1 MLSLSP
7 AAALRPADPAAR
19 GSIASHQQQKSLP
32 QASTSSRGILSHS
45 SAAPFRSADS
55 AARGA
60 MAAQKQ
66 SFRMREF
73 DYFVVI
79 DFEATCK
86 EGPRIYPQEIIEF
99 PAVLVDAV
107 TGDLLSAFRT
117 YVKPRHHPVLTA
129 FCKELTGIQQEQ
141 VDGGVE
147 LAEALAMHDSWL
159 AAAGVAKNR
168 LAVVTWGDWDC
179 KAMLEFECTFKGI
192 AKPAYFDR
200 WVNLRIPFEAAFGA
214 GRRNLQEAVREAGLQ
229 WDGRLHCGLDD
240 ARNTARLLVEV
251 MSRGVPITITGSLV
265 PVPLPEPEPEPE
277 PKPKPKPE
285 IQIQPLAAPLNHCLN
300 WCACGAGFC
309 YCSVPIR
316 GNMVM
321 MPGETQGRYFFTC
334 GNWTPSLG
342 PMCPFFVWAA

>member
-1 MLSLSP
+1 MLTLPP
-7 AAALRPADPAAR
+7 AAALRPADPAAAR
-19 GSIASHQQQKSLP
+19 GAMASQQQQQCVP
-32 QASTSSRGILSHS
+32 QASTSSRGMLTFS
-45 SAAPFRSADS
+45 SAGPFRPADP

-60 MAAQKQ
+60 MAAQQ
-66 SFRMREF
+66 RSFRMREF

-86 EGPRIYPQEIIEF
+86 EGSRIYPQEIIEF
-99 PAVLVDAV
+99 PAVLVDAA
-107 TGDLLSAFRT
+107 TGRLISSFRT

-147 LAEALAMHDSWL
+147 LAKALAMHDAWL

-179 KAMLEFECTFKGI
+179 KNMLDFECTFKGI

-240 ARNTARLLVEV
+240 ARNTARLLAEV
-251 MSRGVPITITGSLV
+251 MRRGVRISITGSLV
-265 PVPLPEPEPEPE
+265 LAPLPEPEPELEPE
-277 PKPKPKPE
+277 LE
-285 IQIQPLAAPLNHCLN
+285 LELQLQPQVAPLNHCLN
-300 WCACGAGFC
+300 WCAGGAGCC
-309 YCSVPIR
+309 YCGMPIR
-316 GNMVM
+316 GGMVT
-321 MPGETQGRYFFTC
+321 MPGPMQGRYFYSC
-334 GNWTPSLG
+334 GNSTPSLG
-342 PMCPFFVWAA
+342 PMCPFFVWVV